1 MLAEI
6 DWNAMFEMPM
16 PLFLCM
22 GLVLMVAIIAPQW
35 SKVGRSR
42 NEARLKEK
50 MIERGYSADE
60 IERVT
65 RAGVNEESDLKS
77 IGDERCVG

>member
-6 DWNAMFEMPM
+6 DWNALFEMPN
-16 PLFLCM
+16 PVFLCA
-22 GLVLMVAIIAPQW
+22 GIVAVVATIAPQW
-35 SKVGRSR
+35 SKVTRSR

-65 RAGVNEESDLKS
+65 RAGVNEESD
-77 IGDERCVG
+77 GEHPPT